1 MAAADAALPVSDIL
15 SSPPLSAASNPTA
28 TRVLL
33 QAAATGTGGGP
44 YYRALLGECIVYDDA
59 SNSILWVDID
69 GKSIH
74 ELSLLDMTTEPQA
87 AGGTTAVTTYGPY
100 PKK

>member
-1 MAAADAALPVSDIL
+1 MTAAAALPVSDIL
-15 SSPPLSAASNPTA
+15 SSPPLSAAISNPTA

-33 QAAATGTGGGP
+33 EATAGTGGDGYGHE
-44 YYRALLGECIVYDDA
+44 YYRALLGECIVYDDT

-74 ELSLLDMTTEPQA
+74 ELSLNNETQ
-87 AGGTTAVTTYGPY
+87 AGGTSIGHCLRT
-100 PKK
+100 